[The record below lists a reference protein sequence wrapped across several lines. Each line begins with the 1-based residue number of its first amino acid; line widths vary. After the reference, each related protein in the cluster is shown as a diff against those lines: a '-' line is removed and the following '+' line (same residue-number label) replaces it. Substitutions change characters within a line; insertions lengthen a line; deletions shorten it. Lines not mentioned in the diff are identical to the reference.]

1 MSFRDTYVECEMH
14 LKTDYIA
21 IIIGDSEYFESLL
34 SRYQIGLEEPI
45 KASNFVFDY
54 FNLLF
59 LKRHEI
65 NPYCGGTYIDFPD
78 WIKNE
83 KGTINPMG
91 KNYGECLQCDAI
103 VASNHKDTG
112 KNTENTSKLKLL

>member
-1 MSFRDTYVECEMH
+1 MSFRDTYVKYEMH

-59 LKRHEI
+59 
-65 NPYCGGTYIDFPD
+65 
-78 WIKNE
+78 
-83 KGTINPMG
+83 
-91 KNYGECLQCDAI
+91 
-103 VASNHKDTG
+103 
-112 KNTENTSKLKLL
+112 